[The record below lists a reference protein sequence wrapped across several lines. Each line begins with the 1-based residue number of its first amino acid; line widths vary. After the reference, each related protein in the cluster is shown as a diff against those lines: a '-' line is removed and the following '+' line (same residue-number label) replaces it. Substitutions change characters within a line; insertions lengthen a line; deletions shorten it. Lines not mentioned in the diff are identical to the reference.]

1 MKYFLIL
8 GLGVV
13 MGTGCTIKN
22 HALRGALNGVIG
34 GPVVMDN
41 INKHDGYVDDQDPN
55 NIGGNFIHI
64 WMSIGFC
71 HNPVLCGA
79 WLGSNAVLG
88 AAMTHYHFK
97 KKAEREKRY
106 EKFKETG
113 KWTGTDEPRAVR
125 KIRFPWQSKYK
136 KP

>member
-1 MKYFLIL
+1 MTRIILIFLAV
-8 GLGVV
+8 GLS
-13 MGTGCTIKN
+13 GCTVKN
-22 HALRGALNGVIG
+22 HAIRGALNGVIG

-41 INKHDGYVDDQDPN
+41 INKHDGYVDDQDPV

-64 WMSIGFC
+64 WMTIGFC
-71 HNPVLCGA
+71 HNPIFCGA

-88 AAMTHYHFK
+88 AVLTHRHFK
-97 KKAEREKRY
+97 KLEKQEKRFQ
-106 EKFKETG
+106 KMRETG
-113 KWTGTDEPRAVR
+113 KWEHEPRVIR